1 MGELLAADPCG
12 KSLTTYQERVASL
25 DDDAEIAYV
34 NDLVSKR
41 CHLNLP
47 PPVRTVAY
55 KVRVNADTPI
65 AEVAMACQDYS
76 QKKSLSAGETA
87 VTFQVPPGA
96 CALTLEGNVPM
107 NTKVTVPST
116 GGQVQCMIR
125 GGRLECS

>member
-41 CHLNLP
+41 CRVSLR
-47 PPVRTVAY
+47 PPVQTVAY
-55 KVRVNADTPI
+55 KVRFNADTPI
-65 AEVAMACQDYS
+65 AEVAMACRDHS
-76 QKKSLSAGETA
+76 QKKAMSAGETA
-87 VTFQVPPGA
+87 VTFQVPAGA

-107 NTKVTVPST
+107 STQVTVPST

-125 GGRLECS
+125 GGRMECS